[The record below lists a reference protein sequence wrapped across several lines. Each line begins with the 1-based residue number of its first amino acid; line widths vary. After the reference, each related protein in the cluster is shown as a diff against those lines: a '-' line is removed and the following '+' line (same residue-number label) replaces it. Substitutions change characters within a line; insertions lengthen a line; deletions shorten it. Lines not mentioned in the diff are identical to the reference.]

1 MCCITLLTGR
11 VSTDILT
18 NATAKTGWISK
29 QLQLVKDYYLDGVN
43 FDYEEAILQSQPELR
58 DGYTDLVAKT
68 TAAFKSYDP
77 SLMVVYRS
85 SRNYCLVT

>member
-1 MCCITLLTGR
+1 MVNCFIGAVT
-11 VSTDILT
+11 TDILT
-18 NATAKTGWISK
+18 NATATAIWIGE

-43 FDYEEAILQSQPELR
+43 FDYEEAILRSQPELR

-77 SLMVVYRS
+77 SLMVKIEHLDDNALR
-85 SRNYCLVT
+85 